1 MCKILHRKE
10 IYTDYLLLYCAML
23 RCVQVIH
30 KGYIPFKQLLATS
43 IKYQAKG
50 QYDADYCFCRFLR
63 DLTDCTIHMILL

>member
-50 QYDADYCFCRFLR
+50 QYDADY
-63 DLTDCTIHMILL
+63 